1 MIEQKTVESAKEWV
15 RTGEDWITK
24 GAPNLGMNYLD
35 KAIPVFRE
43 VRDDAWLSYTLH
55 QKLKAYREQNQYEQV
70 EQLFDEVMAGYMRL
84 EDNYGKGLLLMH
96 RAESNAQEGQADR
109 ALATLNMAL
118 EISERDGLKD
128 LCAYILRDMAEV
140 YHERGSH
147 LHAVRLL
154 RQAELH
160 LDEIEHAHES
170 VHVRQLIA
178 ESLAAMGEHGEA
190 IALLEDVQ
198 TKLQAT
204 ERYRELVKPL
214 TLLSKLYGETGA
226 AADKER
232 VGQLLHWS
240 AQRVIHEDDAP
251 ETRPRPRRYSALLG
265 DKRRH

>member
-1 MIEQKTVESAKEWV
+1 MIEQQTVESAKEWV
-15 RTGEDWITK
+15 RTGENWITK

-43 VRDDAWLSYTLH
+43 VGDDAWLTYTLH

-96 RAESNAQEGQADR
+96 RAESNAQEGQPDR

-118 EISERDGLKD
+118 EISERDALKD

-140 YHERGSH
+140 YHERGSFVQ
-147 LHAVRLL
+147 AVRLL

-178 ESLAAMGEHGEA
+178 ESLAAMGEQGEA

-198 TKLQAT
+198 SKLQAA

-214 TLLSKLYGETGA
+214 TLLSKLYGATGA
-226 AADKER
+226 TADKER

-240 AQRVIHEDDAP
+240 AQRVIHEDVPPD
-251 ETRPRPRRYSALLG
+251 TRPSPRRYSALIG
-265 DKRRH
+265 GKRRR